1 MSSSPKKREVRFNS
15 TGWLLGFLGA
25 MSKYFGWGYFEVGD
39 QKLKLGLKL
48 AANKLHSSDRA
59 NKKHSRNP

>member
-25 MSKYFGWGYFEVGD
+25 IVASKKVKG
-39 QKLKLGLKL
+39 KRKI
-48 AANKLHSSDRA
+48 
-59 NKKHSRNP
+59 RNQILSGNED